1 MGEVMSKLIHTDKK
15 LQKVLNKINNIKPTI
30 DNCSELYELMHKA
43 NVIRYEKHL
52 KTKKIKKQNGRA
64 ND

>member
-1 MGEVMSKLIHTDKK
+1 MSKLIHTDKK

-30 DNCSELYELMHKA
+30 NNRGELYELMHKA
-43 NVIRYEKHL
+43 NVIRYENYS